1 VATFE
6 ASLVIRRPLAA
17 TFAFVTDL
25 RNAPS
30 WDPRTYD
37 AKQIT
42 PGHIGLGT
50 RFVLRGGLISRTTL
64 ERLHV
69 PDWLRQASELDY
81 EVVSFVPRREM
92 VVRGETA
99 VLRYE
104 DHMVFSAEGD
114 ATRLHYLA
122 TLELKGALEVG
133 DLLIDPI
140 FDVIGSEATRGI
152 PGAVEAVVPAVAP
165 VPRAASLALP
175 ANPIIGPDD
184 VRRVVALDDDA
195 VLRNLFITLGYHDLS
210 RAIIALTGGA
220 DINWCT
226 LGTWASRT
234 AGTFIRDE
242 EVPALF
248 RKLLESD
255 AAAPG
260 SREVHQVLNLE
271 AAPHPFNLIEI
282 ARAIVHDCAAYIAA
296 GNKVVYAE
304 LAQCCAD
311 FVRTLGSDTSF
322 DPARLA
328 EFQARFT
335 DGDPAPDE
343 VEWGPG
349 RTLSSRPRGGQV
361 MLRGMV
367 KQLYQAMFETD
378 PKRRAEHM
386 LLANALGGLHEQTR
400 LQTYIVGGLD
410 APLADTLLAGA
421 HRHADRSA
429 SGDRRGHLH
438 TTIDALLPALARR
451 LEDAWRTFATDLLMT
466 LTLPDGVL
474 HLGDPIPQDGDSP
487 LLPPLLATIDDPEL
501 AAVLDRYGA
510 LHVRVGHSVSG
521 WLRARIRSLFGG
533 KTTAVEELADVGALD
548 WTAFDQRMRYIL
560 TLFRLR
566 QHDRDLF
573 TPPFTDEQRAAIF
586 EGRPLRRTDAALGS
600 P

>member
-1 VATFE
+1 MATFE

-17 TFAFVTDL
+17 TFAFVTDF
-25 RNAPS
+25 RNAPR

-37 AKQIT
+37 AAQIT
-42 PGHIGLGT
+42 PGRIGLGT
-50 RFVLRGGLISRTTL
+50 KFMLHGGLVSRTTR

-69 PDWLRQASELDY
+69 PDWLSQASQLEY

-104 DHMVFSAEGD
+104 DHLVFSAEGD
-114 ATRLHYLA
+114 ATRLHYRA
-122 TLELKGALEVG
+122 TMELKGVLEVG
-133 DLLIDPI
+133 DALIDPI
-140 FDVIGSEATRGI
+140 FDVIGAEATRGI
-152 PGAVEAVVPAVAP
+152 PGAVEAAVPAAAP
-165 VPRAASLALP
+165 VPRASSLTLP

-184 VRRVVALDDDA
+184 VRRVVALDDD
-195 VLRNLFITLGYHDLS
+195 VFLRNLFITQGYHDLS
-210 RAIIALTGGA
+210 RAIVALTGGA

-226 LGTWASRT
+226 LGSWASRT

-242 EVPALF
+242 QVPAVF

-255 AAAPG
+255 AAVPG
-260 SREVHQVLNLE
+260 LREVQQLLNLG
-271 AAPHPFNLIEI
+271 AAPHPFNLLEI
-282 ARAIVHDCAAYIAA
+282 ARAILHDCSAYIAA

-311 FVRTLGSDTSF
+311 FVDTLGRDTSP

-335 DGDPAPDE
+335 DGAPEPDE

-349 RTLSSRPRGGQV
+349 RTLSSRQRGGQA

-400 LQTYIVGGLD
+400 LQTYIAGGLD
-410 APLADTLLAGA
+410 APIAVTLLSGA
-421 HRHADRSA
+421 HKHVDRSA
-429 SGDRRGHLH
+429 SHDQRGLLH
-438 TTIDALLPALARR
+438 ATIDALLPALARM
-451 LEDAWRTFATDLLMT
+451 LEDAWHTFTTDLLMT

-487 LLPPLLATIDDPEL
+487 LLHPLLATIDHPEL

-521 WLRARIRSLFGG
+521 WLKERLRSLFGG
-533 KTTAVEELADVGALD
+533 KTIAVEDLADVGALD
-548 WTAFDQRMRYIL
+548 WTDFDQRMRYIL

-566 QHDRDLF
+566 QRDPDLF
-573 TPPFTDEQRAAIF
+573 KQPFTDEQRAAIF
-586 EGRPLRRTDAALGS
+586 EGRLPEPA
-600 P
+600 